1 MFTATVYWLEEL
13 TALVWS
19 LSDPSNLLQPA
30 RSFQFET
37 WAKSPIFLFSEHPLQ
52 LPVLTMNLAAP
63 KDSVP

>member
-1 MFTATVYWLEEL
+1 MFTDTVYRREEL

-19 LSDPSNLLQPA
+19 LFDPSNLLQPA